1 MENQE
6 PRICCKRKNCLC
18 TILIILL
25 SAFLFVLGGIIGAL
39 VSEFVMTALAAIVVL
54 AIILGLLTLLTIIL
68 MICKKEKLCC

>member
-6 PRICCKRKNCLC
+6 TRICYKKKNCLC

-39 VSEFVMTALAAIVVL
+39 VSEFVMMSLAAIVVL
-54 AIILGLLTLLTIIL
+54 AIILGILTLLTIIL
-68 MICKKEKLCC
+68 MICKKEKICC